1 MSEEKALHESPGL
14 RSLYLKAVAGAL
26 PFLGASGETLP
37 DTTLTLDGI
46 VIDKAH
52 LVAYDRVCGFRVQ
65 DVLPATYPHVLAFP
79 LQMSIMTERDFP
91 FAVIGL
97 VHVGNTIEVRRPVT
111 LSDELSLRVW
121 AEDLRPH
128 PKGRQLDLVSEAT
141 VDGEV
146 VWTDRSTYLR
156 QGKGDPD
163 AKSKR
168 PDPPK
173 AEGLALW
180 SVPGDIGRRYADV
193 SGDSNPIH
201 LHGLTARAFGQKSA
215 IAHGMWMK
223 ARCLAAL
230 EQTLPDA
237 YRVDVA
243 FTSTLGIPGKATF
256 ATDTTKRHRRFALL
270 PPKDGGRPY
279 VVGQVTAR

>member
-1 MSEEKALHESPGL
+1 MTEEKVLQEAPGL
-14 RSLYLKAVAGAL
+14 RSLYLKAVTGAL
-26 PFLGASGETLP
+26 PVVGASGDSLP
-37 DTTLTLDGI
+37 DRTLVLDGI
-46 VIDKAH
+46 EVDKDH
-52 LVAYDRVCGFRVQ
+52 LVAYDRVCGFRLR

-79 LQMSIMTERDFP
+79 LQMAIMTGEGFP

-97 VHVGNTIEVRRPVT
+97 VHVANTIEVRRPVT

-128 PKGRQLDLVSEAT
+128 PKGRQLDLVAEAT

-163 AKSKR
+163 AKAKK
-168 PDPPK
+168 PDEPK
-173 AEGLALW
+173 AEGVSLW
-180 SVPGDIGRRYADV
+180 SVPGDIGRKYADV

-243 FTSTLGIPGKATF
+243 FTSTLNIPGKARF
-256 ATDTTKRHRRFALL
+256 ATDTTKKHRRFALQ
-270 PPKDGGRPY
+270 PAKDGKRPF
-279 VVGQVTAR
+279 VVGRITPL